1 MPRGNETTTKFKVDI
16 SELQKAMQEAKQAV
30 AVANSE
36 FKAVTS
42 SMDDWTKSTDG
53 LQAKLSQLDSN
64 LKSQKT
70 ILSSLEKQYELTVA
84 EMGEGSKAANDL
96 KIKVN
101 NQKAVVNKTEKEIS
115 NYKEALENLEK
126 SLDDTGSEA
135 KTAGK
140 AIEDMGDST
149 KKAEG
154 GFTVLKGAVATF
166 IGNGLTKLVDGV
178 KSGISAFMGLADE
191 TREYRTELAKMETA
205 AGEAGASADYIKD
218 KWHDMG
224 AVLGDEGAVA
234 EGLNNLM
241 AAGFT
246 TQEQMDA
253 ITSHLEGAAIKWKD
267 TLKFE
272 GLSDGLQETLATGA
286 AVGSFGEMLE
296 RSGVSL
302 DVFNEGLAQCT
313 TDAEKQNYILQELS
327 KLGLNGVSEAYRA
340 QNKDMI
346 AANKA
351 NSEYADSLAAI
362 GAKAEP
368 VMTTV
373 KQGFNSLLQ
382 EALKLV
388 NGLDMSAVSAKIQE
402 GFAVL
407 TDKVIPAVKEG
418 FGWII
423 DHKDIIMATL
433 SGIAAGFVAF
443 KVAGLITSVI
453 DAVKNLGSA
462 LGVLK
467 GIMAALGGPVTLIIA
482 GISALVA
489 AFIYLWN
496 NCEGFR
502 NFWINL
508 WENIKTFTSNAITAI
523 GLFFTETLPQAIDSM
538 IVFFAE
544 LPSKVWEWLLST
556 ANKVAEWAADMK
568 EKAKELGKSFLESV
582 VQFFE
587 ELPYKLGYLLG
598 QAIAQVIQWGIDLY
612 KFATT
617 KIPEFIN
624 KVISYIKTLP
634 SKVKDWL
641 TKTLT
646 NIKTWGT
653 NAINSAKDTGKKFI
667 DNVISFVKQLP
678 SKIADWLSSALCKVS
693 SWGSDLAKKGKEAA
707 RDLFDSIVNTIKEL
721 PSKLLDIGSDIVE
734 GLWNGISNMSGW
746 ISNKISGFG
755 DGVLSGIKDFF
766 GINSPSK
773 LMADEVGKW
782 IPEGIA
788 VGIEKNA
795 KSALNSMKDLAVNS
809 VGSARNGLAGG
820 INTAG
825 SGVVNNFYQTN
836 NSPKALSRLEIYRQS
851 KNLLGYAG
859 GV

>member
-1 MPRGNETTTKFKVDI
+1 MPRDNETTTKFKVDI
-16 SELQKAMQEAKQAV
+16 SELKKAMQEARQAV

-36 FKAVTS
+36 FKAVSS

-53 LQAKLSQLDSN
+53 LQAKLKQLDSN

-70 ILSSLEKQYELTVA
+70 ILSSLEKQYELTVK
-84 EMGEGSKAANDL
+84 EMGAGSKAAKDL
-96 KIKVN
+96 EVKVN
-101 NQKAVVNKTEKEIS
+101 NQKAVVNKTEKEIK
-115 NYKEALENLEK
+115 NYKEALDNLEK
-126 SLDDTGSEA
+126 SLDDTGDEA

-140 AIEDMGDST
+140 ALEDMGE
-149 KKAEG
+149 KAKDAED

-388 NGLDMSAVSAKIQE
+388 NGVDLEAFSAKIQE

-423 DHKDIIMATL
+423 DNKDIVIAGL
-433 SGIAAGFVAF
+433 SGIAAGFAAF
-443 KVAGLITSVI
+443 KVAGLIKSVTTALDGMTVAQYLLNTAQLASPMTWI
-453 DAVKNLGSA
+453 PLVIAAV
-462 LGVLK
+462 
-467 GIMAALGGPVTLIIA
+467 VT
-482 GISALVA
+482 ALVL
-489 AFIYLWN
+489 LWTK
-496 NCEGFR
+496 CDWFR
-502 NFWINL
+502 EFWINL

-523 GLFFTETLPQAIDSM
+523 GLFFTETLPQAIDNM
-538 IVFFAE
+538 IEFFAE
-544 LPSKVWEWLLST
+544 LPSKVWGWLLNT

-598 QAIAQVIQWGIDLY
+598 QAIAQVIQWGVDLY

-634 SKVKDWL
+634 TKVKDWL
-641 TKTLT
+641 TKTLS
-646 NIKTWGT
+646 NIKTWGS
-653 NAINSAKDTGKKFI
+653 NAISSAKDTGKKFI
-667 DNVISFVKQLP
+667 DNVISYVKELP
-678 SKIADWLSSALCKVS
+678 SKIADWLSSALRKVS
-693 SWGSDLAKKGKEAA
+693 SWGSDMAKKGKQAA
-707 RDLFDSIVNTIKEL
+707 SDLFDSIVDTIKNL
-721 PSKLLDIGSDIVE
+721 PSKLKDIGSDIVE

-746 ISNKISGFG
+746 ISSKIRGFG

-766 GINSPSK
+766 GIHSPSK
-773 LMADEVGKW
+773 VMADEVGKW
-782 IPEGIA
+782 IPAGIA

-795 KSALNSMKDLAVNS
+795 KSALNSMKDLAINS
-809 VGSARNGLAGG
+809 VGAARNGLAGG
-820 INTAG
+820 VNTAG
-825 SGVVNNFYQTN
+825 SGVVNNFHQTI
-836 NSPKALSRLEIYRQS
+836 NSPKPLSRLEIYRQS